1 MFVKVNNYLLKLV
14 NSIIKIELEKNSS
27 DWQDV
32 TTNATSKQI
41 RLVLPYTGKPG
52 NNIIWKMNRQLHK
65 HLKDDVKVKIT
76 NQGTKLSSRFHT
88 KNQTKFEYK
97 NDVVYC
103 WKCPENGCMISI
115 LDILIGKY
123 QRELLLTIREINI
136 HILCNIHKIRNLHMF
151 G

>member
-1 MFVKVNNYLLKLV
+1 MFTKVNNYLLKLV

-41 RLVLPYTGKPG
+41 QLVLPYAGKPG

-76 NQGTKLSSRFHT
+76 NQGTKLSSRFQA
-88 KNQTKFEYK
+88 KNQTKFEHK

-123 QRELLLTIREINI
+123 QRELLLTIREIKI
-136 HILCNIHKIRNLHMF
+136 HIHKIRNLHMF

>member
-1 MFVKVNNYLLKLV
+1 
-14 NSIIKIELEKNSS
+14 
-27 DWQDV
+27 
-32 TTNATSKQI
+32 
-41 RLVLPYTGKPG
+41 
-52 NNIIWKMNRQLHK
+52 MNRQLHK

-76 NQGTKLSSRFHT
+76 NQGTKLSSRFHA

-97 NDVVYC
+97 NNVVYC
-103 WKCPENGCMISI
+103 WKCTENGCMISI

-136 HILCNIHKIRNLHMF
+136 HILYNIHKIRNLHMF